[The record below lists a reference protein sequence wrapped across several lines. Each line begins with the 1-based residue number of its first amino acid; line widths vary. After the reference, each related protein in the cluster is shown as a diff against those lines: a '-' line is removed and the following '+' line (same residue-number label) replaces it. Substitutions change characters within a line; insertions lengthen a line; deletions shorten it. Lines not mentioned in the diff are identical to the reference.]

1 MVLRELLP
9 NVAAQIKNVTVVL
22 RDDRDDAFM
31 FLLIALLFAGTTDSY
46 ETVKVA
52 DGIWAFIAPE
62 PKSALVS
69 GNSIAIIG
77 DDGVLVVD
85 SGMVPSLTR
94 RMIGEIKQKTGKP
107 VRWVVNTHWHWDH
120 NFGNFVYRDAYPNV
134 AIISTPFTR
143 ASMAD
148 FNPKMLD
155 PYQKRGAEIRK
166 KLHERFEAHKNRD
179 GSAMT
184 AEQYELMKLLLVD
197 FDNALPEFAAGR
209 IELPDETI
217 TDSLTLYLGK
227 REVDI
232 RFPGRANTAGD
243 LIVWVPDAKAL
254 MTGDLLVGP
263 IPFAT
268 GSYVADWIASM
279 KKLDALDASVIVP
292 GHGPVERDEKHLQ
305 QITSL
310 LQTIYDQVQQAVNA
324 GLSLEETKKKVDV
337 AKYAEALTAGV
348 LTRQK
353 NYDEYFLQP
362 VIETTWKQ
370 LKGLPTS
377 ESPFE

>member
-1 MVLRELLP
+1 MNLLLC
-9 NVAAQIKNVTVVL
+9 V
-22 RDDRDDAFM
+22 
-31 FLLIALLFAGTTDSY
+31 ALLFGQTGVSVPHADVTSSY

-52 DGIWAFIAPE
+52 DGIWAFVSPE

-85 SGMVPSLTR
+85 SGMIPSLTR
-94 RMIGEIKQKTGKP
+94 RMIGEIKQKTDKP

-148 FNPKMLD
+148 IDAKMLEI
-155 PYQKRGAEIRK
+155 YRKRGAAMGKR
-166 KLHERFEAHKNRD
+166 LHDELDAHKNTD

-184 AEQYELMKLLLVD
+184 PEQFEAQKALADDVD
-197 FDNALPEFAAGR
+197 HAVPEVAAGR
-209 IELPDETI
+209 IELPDTTI
-217 TDSLTLYLGK
+217 TDTLTLYLGK
-227 REVDI
+227 REVQI
-232 RFPGRANTAGD
+232 RFLGRANTAGD
-243 LIVWVPDAKAL
+243 LIVYVPDSKAL

-268 GSYVADWIASM
+268 GSYMADWISVM

-292 GHGPVERDEKHLQ
+292 GHGPVERDEKHLHQ
-305 QITSL
+305 LTSL
-310 LQTIYDQVQQAVNA
+310 FESIYAQVQQAVNA
-324 GLSLEETKKKVDV
+324 GLSLEDTRKKVDI
-337 AKYAEALTAGV
+337 AKYEDELTAGNA
-348 LTRQK
+348 TRK
-353 NYDEYFLQP
+353 ANFDEYFLKP
-362 VIETTWKQ
+362 VVETTYKQ

-377 ESPFE
+377 ESPFEH

>member
-1 MVLRELLP
+1 MRNESDMNILFCLALFFGQTGVSVP
-9 NVAAQIKNVTVVL
+9 HANVTS
-22 RDDRDDAFM
+22 
-31 FLLIALLFAGTTDSY
+31 SY
-46 ETVKVA
+46 ETAKVA
-52 DGIWAFIAPE
+52 DGIWAFVAPE
-62 PKSALVS
+62 SKSGIVS

-85 SGMVPSLTR
+85 TGMVPSLTR
-94 RMIGEIKQKTGKP
+94 RMIGEIKQKTDKP

-120 NFGNFVYRDAYPNV
+120 NFSDFVYRDAYPNV

-148 FNPKMLD
+148 FNVKVLD
-155 PYQKRGAEIRK
+155 GYQKRGAAMARK
-166 KLHERFEAHKNRD
+166 MHDRLATHKNLD

-184 AEQYELMKLLLVD
+184 PEQMESQTAVLDD
-197 FDNALPEFAAGR
+197 FNHALPELTAGR
-209 IELPDETI
+209 IELPDTTI

-227 REVDI
+227 REVQI
-232 RFPGRANTAGD
+232 RFLGRANTAGD
-243 LIVWVPDAKAL
+243 LIVYVPDAKAL

-268 GSYVADWIASM
+268 NSYVADWIGVM

-292 GHGPVERDEKHLQ
+292 GHGPVEHDEKHLH

-310 LQTIYDQVQQAVNA
+310 LQTIYDQVQQSVNA
-324 GLSLEETKKKVDV
+324 GLSLEDTQKKVDI
-337 AKYAEALTAGV
+337 AKYEDELTAGNA
-348 LTRQK
+348 TRK
-353 NYDEYFLQP
+353 SNFDEFFFKP
-362 VIETTWKQ
+362 VVESTWKQ

-377 ESPFE
+377 ESPFEH

>member
-1 MVLRELLP
+1 MNVLFCLALFFAP
-9 NVAAQIKNVTVVL
+9 ADVTS
-22 RDDRDDAFM
+22 
-31 FLLIALLFAGTTDSY
+31 SY

-52 DGIWAFIAPE
+52 DGIWAFVAPE

-85 SGMVPSLTR
+85 TGMIPSLTK
-94 RMIGEIKQKTGKP
+94 RMIGEIRQKTGKP

-120 NFGNFVYRDAYPNV
+120 NFGNSVYRDAFPNV

-148 FNPKMLD
+148 YDARMLGG
-155 PYQKRGAEIRK
+155 YQKRGEATRK
-166 KLHERFEAHKNRD
+166 KLHELFDARKNVD
-179 GSAMT
+179 GSTMT
-184 AEQYELMKLLLVD
+184 PEQAELQKLLLD
-197 FDNALPEFAAGR
+197 DLDKGMPEIAAGR
-209 IELPDETI
+209 IELPNSTI
-217 TDSLTLYLGK
+217 TDTLTLYLGK
-227 REVDI
+227 REVDV
-232 RFPGRANTAGD
+232 RFLGRANTAGD

-268 GSYVADWIASM
+268 GAYVADWIAAM

-310 LQTIYDQVQQAVNA
+310 LQTVYDQTQQAVNA

-337 AKYAEALTAGV
+337 AKYTDELTGGIA
-348 LTRQK
+348 TRK
-353 NYDEYFLQP
+353 ANYDEYFLQP
-362 VIETTWKQ
+362 VIESTYKQ

-377 ESPFE
+377 ESPFEH

>member
-1 MVLRELLP
+1 M
-9 NVAAQIKNVTVVL
+9 NVFLCLALFLGQTGVSVPQANVTS
-22 RDDRDDAFM
+22 
-31 FLLIALLFAGTTDSY
+31 SY

-62 PKSALVS
+62 SKSGIVS

-85 SGMVPSLTR
+85 TGYVPSLTR
-94 RMIGEIKQKTGKP
+94 RMIGEIKQKTDKP

-143 ASMAD
+143 ASIAD
-148 FNPKMLD
+148 FDAKVLEG
-155 PYQKRGAEIRK
+155 YQKRGTAYGK
-166 KLHERFEAHKNRD
+166 KLHDQLDAHKNAD

-184 AEQYELMKLLLVD
+184 PEQVEMQTAVVED
-197 FDNALPEFAAGR
+197 FDHVLPEIAAGR
-209 IELPDETI
+209 IELPDTTI

-227 REVDI
+227 REVQI
-232 RFPGRANTAGD
+232 RFLGRGNTAGD
-243 LIVWVPDAKAL
+243 LIVYVPDAKAL

-268 GSYVADWIASM
+268 NSYVADWISTM
-279 KKLDALDASVIVP
+279 KKLDALDAGVIVP
-292 GHGPVERDEKHLQ
+292 GHGPVEHDETHLHQ
-305 QITSL
+305 FTSL
-310 LQTIYDQVQQAVNA
+310 LQTIEDQVQQAVKA
-324 GLSLEETKKKVDV
+324 GLSLEETQKKVDI
-337 AKYAEALTAGV
+337 AKYAGELTAGNA
-348 LTRQK
+348 TRKSNFDQ
-353 NYDEYFLQP
+353 FFFQP
-362 VIETTWKQ
+362 IVESTYKQ

-377 ESPFE
+377 ESPFEH